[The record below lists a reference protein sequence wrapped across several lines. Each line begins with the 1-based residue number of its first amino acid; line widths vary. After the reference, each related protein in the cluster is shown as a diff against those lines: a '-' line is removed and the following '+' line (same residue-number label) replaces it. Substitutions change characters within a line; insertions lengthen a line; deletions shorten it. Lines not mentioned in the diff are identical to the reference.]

1 MLSGYSLLYQQTGSN
16 KLLRGEEMTAIQ
28 EAYLKQ
34 SGYNEYE
41 IKRIAEEIKNGE
53 KHSVFES
60 YAFYNFENGYE
71 AGLKADVHTD
81 NSKVIADLRAEIGR
95 LQGLLADEV
104 HKHHLTKE
112 VHKAT
117 ILSYSLAEQKLEEAK
132 ELLKRCYDNY
142 ISLELLRSE
151 IKDFLEE

>member
-1 MLSGYSLLYQQTGSN
+1 
-16 KLLRGEEMTAIQ
+16 MTAIQ
-28 EAYLKQ
+28 EAYLKL

-41 IKRIAEEIKNGE
+41 IKWIAEEIKNGE

-112 VHKAT
+112 AYKAT

-132 ELLKRCYDNY
+132 E
-142 ISLELLRSE
+142 I
-151 IKDFLEE
+151 IKDLLEWEDRADYGEHLYQSAPALLSRAEEFLKEIEND